1 MKNLVISDIH
11 ANLEAFKSVLEKS
24 GNFDAVWCLGD
35 IVGYGPD
42 PNACINLLKTLPRLS
57 CVLGNHDAAILG
69 DMDVRLFNQEARSSI
84 DWQRTHISIENLTY
98 IKNLPEKINLPCCLL
113 VHGSPRYP
121 LWEYILDPFVA
132 RANFDHFIE
141 NFCFVGHSHQGLI
154 ARWDPSREKMDWNSN
169 VNGNMYKMKPRMIL
183 NPGSVGQPRDNDPR
197 ASYGIFDDE
206 LMSWEVFRV
215 EYSFETTQKKIND
228 LKLPGKNA
236 QRLAG
241 GW

>member
-11 ANLEAFKSVLEKS
+11 ANIEAFKSVVEKAK
-24 GNFDAVWCLGD
+24 GFDSVWCLGD

-42 PNACINLLKTLPRLS
+42 PDACINLLKTLPNLS
-57 CVLGNHDAAILG
+57 CVLGNHEAAILG
-69 DMDVRLFNQEARSSI
+69 DMDARLFNQEAKSSL
-84 DWQRTHISIENLTY
+84 DWQREHITHENTNFL
-98 IKNLPEKINLPCCLL
+98 KNLPEKISQSGCLL

-121 LWEYILDPFVA
+121 VWEYILDPFVA

-141 NFCFVGHSHQGLI
+141 NYCFVGHSHQGLI
-154 ARWDPSREKMDWNSN
+154 CRWDSSREKMDWNSQ
-169 VNGNMYKMKPRMIL
+169 VNGHVYKMKPRMIL

-206 LMSWEVFRV
+206 LMSWEVCRV
-215 EYSFETTQKKIND
+215 EYSFETTQQKIND